1 MAVYKKSYKGFS
13 GALTPAWSRFL
24 VLPRYS
30 FARLFQSKFLFI
42 FYALCFFPVLASA
55 GFIYAVNNL
64 SFLQSFGINVGDAV
78 KINSN
83 TFQIFLQFQGALCYL
98 LTALVGPSLVA
109 PDLANGA
116 LPLYFCRPFNRVEYV
131 GGKMSVL
138 FILLS
143 AITWIPGVI
152 LFFIQSSLAG
162 WTWMA
167 ENWWIATG
175 LTIGSLAWIVILSL
189 IALACS
195 AWVRWRIAAGALV
208 LGVFFLGSA
217 FGNAING
224 VLKTEAGTRFDLA
237 RLMTVIWGDL
247 LRSDRDLGASAWDAW
262 STLLAVSVLCIWL
275 LDKKIRAYEVVK
287 G

>member
-42 FYALCFFPVLASA
+42 FYALCFFPVVGGA

-64 SFLQSFGINVGDAV
+64 GFLQSFGINIGDAV
-78 KINSN
+78 KINN
-83 TFQIFLQFQGALCYL
+83 NYFLAFLQFQGALCYL

-143 AITWIPGVI
+143 AITWIPGVL
-152 LFFIQSSLAG
+152 LFLIQSSLAG

-167 ENWWIATG
+167 DHWWIATG
-175 LTIGSLAWIVILSL
+175 LVLGSVAWILILSL

-217 FGNAING
+217 FGSAING
-224 VLKTEAGTRFDLA
+224 VLKTEFGTRFDLA
-237 RLMTVIWGDL
+237 RLMAVIWGDL
-247 LRSDRDLGASAWDAW
+247 LRSDTDLGASAWDAW
-262 STLLAVSVLCIWL
+262 STLLAVSILCVWL